1 MIQQIQNILSLM
13 IRIDRGNTIFV
24 QINKIIQM
32 SALNELINA
41 ENNIELREELLER
54 LAIVEHKI
62 KFIDKVPVCFLD
74 SLGQPHAELLAIA
87 ELSGA
92 AVTTQPMEA
101 AYIIFYEKGKLL
113 DDLMRKVPV
122 LLDDAWP
129 AVKFSRVCLLA
140 DDYRLSKPE
149 EAVALV
155 EDIAEMIH
163 PGHFIFGYEGDKW
176 IRFTL

>member
-1 MIQQIQNILSLM
+1 
-13 IRIDRGNTIFV
+13 
-24 QINKIIQM
+24 M
-32 SALNELINA
+32 SSLNELINNEKNA
-41 ENNIELREELLER
+41 ELREELLER

-74 SLGQPHAELLAIA
+74 SEGQPHLYLSAIA
-87 ELSGA
+87 ELGGA
-92 AVTTQPMEA
+92 ALTTEPMEA
-101 AYIIFYEKGKLL
+101 VYVIFHEETKLL

-122 LLDDAWP
+122 LLDENWP
-129 AVKFSRVCLLA
+129 AVKFSRVCLVA

-176 IRFTL
+176 IRFTV

>member
-1 MIQQIQNILSLM
+1 MPS
-13 IRIDRGNTIFV
+13 
-24 QINKIIQM
+24 
-32 SALNELINA
+32 LNELINT
-41 ENNIELREELLER
+41 ESNDELREELLER

-74 SLGQPHAELLAIA
+74 SLGQPHLGLSAVAELG
-87 ELSGA
+87 GA
-92 AVTTQPMEA
+92 VLTTVPLEA
-101 AYIIFYEKGKLL
+101 AYVIFNEEGKLL
-113 DDLMRKVPV
+113 DDLMRAVPV
-122 LLDDAWP
+122 LLDETWS
-129 AVKFSRVCLLA
+129 AVKFNRVCLLA

-176 IRFTL
+176 IRFTV

>member
-1 MIQQIQNILSLM
+1 
-13 IRIDRGNTIFV
+13 
-24 QINKIIQM
+24 M
-32 SALNELINA
+32 SSLNELINT
-41 ENNIELREELLER
+41 ESNIELREELLER

-62 KFIDKVPVCFLD
+62 KFIDKVPVCFLN
-74 SLGQPHAELLAIA
+74 SLGQPHLQLMAIA
-87 ELSGA
+87 ELGGA
-92 AVTTQPMEA
+92 VLTVEPLEAV
-101 AYIIFYEKGKLL
+101 YVIFQEEDKLL

-122 LLDDAWP
+122 MLDEAWP

-149 EAVALV
+149 DAVALV